1 MGPVAGPHCDPDT
14 GPRCAL
20 TLPLMFLDAF
30 PLCSDTA
37 AHYIKM
43 LLLPY
48 ALTMPLTQPLSL
60 TSLYAQ
66 TLPLTIH

>member
-1 MGPVAGPHCDPDT
+1 
-14 GPRCAL
+14 
-20 TLPLMFLDAF
+20 MFPDAF